1 MLYPSGAGAVRKLP
15 ERCPFVMKDHDSIRT
30 SFENAYDE
38 FLEPIFLFLAARLGN
53 RERAKELSQ
62 ETFMRAWKYLA
73 DGNTITNM
81 RPFLY
86 TTAYNLFK
94 NELRAKR
101 ATVSLEALRESHG
114 FDPQGTDMPLDE
126 RLEQRL
132 LIDKMGELPPAYADV
147 LMLRY
152 VDGLTVKDIAA
163 MLGETQVTVSVRI
176 HRGLAKLRTA
186 YVYKGKAQ
194 TA

>member
-1 MLYPSGAGAVRKLP
+1 
-15 ERCPFVMKDHDSIRT
+15 MKDTESIRT

-38 FLEPIFLFLAARLGN
+38 FLEAIFLFLAARLNN
-53 RERAKELSQ
+53 RERAKELAQ
-62 ETFMRAWKYLA
+62 ETFMRTWKYLA

-101 ATVSLEALRESHG
+101 DHYSLEILQEAYG
-114 FDPQGTDMPLDE
+114 FDPEGKERPLE
-126 RLEQRL
+126 EMLEQKL
-132 LIDKMGELPPAYADV
+132 LIDRIGTLPHSYGEV
-147 LMLRY
+147 LLMRY
-152 VDGLTVKDIAA
+152 VDGLSVKEIAGI
-163 MLGETQVTVSVRI
+163 LNETQVAISVRI
-176 HRGLAKLRTA
+176 HRGIGKLRTA
-186 YVYKGKAQ
+186 YDYKRKAQ